1 MSRVHDQTNELDE
14 LIAEITVDCHDDDE
28 ALLGFEVA
36 FDEQVRFPVS
46 GTVVGEDVQV
56 ISVGRGD
63 GRRELVATCERAGRR
78 YHVALLD
85 IELREA
91 DATLLV
97 AAYRRWLGP

>member
-1 MSRVHDQTNELDE
+1 MSRVYHQTKQLDD

-28 ALLGFEVA
+28 ALMGFEIA
-36 FDEQVRFPVS
+36 FEEQVRFPVS
-46 GTVVGEDVQV
+46 GTVVGDDVQV

-85 IELREA
+85 VDLRDA
-91 DATLLV
+91 DATRLV
-97 AAYRRWLGP
+97 AAYHRWLGP